1 MLGVLCI
8 LPDSACHTVS
18 ESARG
23 DSGAGSQPTALSV
36 PLSRPLTAL
45 DVSVLRSVAQLCPTL
60 CDPTDGSPPGS
71 SVRGS
76 LQVGILEGAAMPS
89 SRGSSRPGDQT
100 RVSCTAGGFFRIWA
114 TGEAHEYQS
123 GEPIPSPGD
132 LPDPGTELGSLALQ
146 ADSLPAEPSGEP
158 SYICAA
164 LSHSVMSNS
173 LPLHGLCLARLLC
186 PWNSLGKNTG
196 VGSHSLLQG
205 IFPTQGLNP
214 GLPHCRWILCRLSL
228 QGSPIIKEQTIM
240 RVVN

>member
-1 MLGVLCI
+1 MLLERAIAQGDSAATDACTPGCRRRGQHDLSFTFYLRPRNMLGVLCI

-76 LQVGILEGAAMPS
+76 LQVGILAGAAMPS

-100 RVSCTAGGFFRIWA
+100 QVSCTAGGFF
-114 TGEAHEYQS
+114 
-123 GEPIPSPGD
+123 
-132 LPDPGTELGSLALQ
+132 
-146 ADSLPAEPSGEP
+146 
-158 SYICAA
+158 
-164 LSHSVMSNS
+164 
-173 LPLHGLCLARLLC
+173 
-186 PWNSLGKNTG
+186 
-196 VGSHSLLQG
+196 
-205 IFPTQGLNP
+205 
-214 GLPHCRWILCRLSL
+214 
-228 QGSPIIKEQTIM
+228 TI
-240 RVVN
+240 